1 MDESTQ
7 LGIMSILLEIK
18 EDVSHFSSEVTNLRQ
33 QFHQFKIDY
42 EFQKKEAFEK
52 FENRITK
59 EISKIESSQ
68 KGLLDKLD
76 MFDKELQELKHKEDA
91 HHAKQWKTVIAFFTT
106 ALGGVLVS
114 KFPDILNLLL
124 K

>member
-7 LGIMSILLEIK
+7 LGMLNILLEIK

-33 QFHQFKIDY
+33 QFNQFKIDY
-42 EFQKKEAFEK
+42 EFQKKEAFER

-59 EISKIESSQ
+59 EINKIEANQ
-68 KGLLDKLD
+68 KGLFDKLD
-76 MFDKELQELKHKEDA
+76 VFDKELQILKHREDA
-91 HHAKQWKTVIAFFTT
+91 QHAKQWKTVIAFFTS
-106 ALGGVLVS
+106 ALGGAVIS
-114 KFPDILNLLL
+114 KFPDIIKLFL